1 MGQKILITGG
11 AGFIGSHTAVML
23 HEAGYTPVI
32 VDNFNNSSPLMIEG
46 IRKICG
52 KEFPFFEGDCV
63 DRSFLREVF
72 AQHSDLAGVIHFAA
86 YKAVGESNEFPLKY
100 YHNNLGS
107 LVSLLDVMLEK
118 NVKNLVFSSSCTVYG
133 SPDQIPVSEEAPIKE
148 TPSTYGKTKQ
158 LCEDIISDVIS
169 KGQMIQSVLLRYFNP
184 IGAHPSGLIGE
195 LPMGVPNNL
204 VPFITQTAI
213 GLREKLTVYGR
224 DYQTPDGTC
233 IRDYIHVLDL
243 ARAHI
248 KAFEFMENNP
258 QSRLEK
264 FNVGTGKGQSV
275 LDVINI
281 FESVS
286 GQKLNYV
293 FGPRRNGD
301 VESVY
306 ADPSK
311 ANRLLNWK
319 AQLTIADAIKDAWH
333 WQTGLS
339 EIKK

>member
-1 MGQKILITGG
+1 MVKKVLITGG

-32 VDNFNNSSPLMIEG
+32 VDNFNNSSPLVLEG
-46 IRKICG
+46 IYNICRT
-52 KEFPFFEGDCV
+52 EFPFFEGDCV
-63 DRSFLREVF
+63 DRAFLRDVF
-72 AQHSDLAGVIHFAA
+72 SQHSDLAGVIHFAA
-86 YKAVGESNEFPLKY
+86 YKAVGESNQFPMKY

-107 LVSLLDVMLEK
+107 LISLLDVMIEK
-118 NVKNLVFSSSCTVYG
+118 KVQNLVFSSSCTVYG
-133 SPDQIPVSEEAPIKE
+133 SPDLIPVTEDAPIKE

-158 LCEDIISDVIS
+158 LCESIISDVIL
-169 KGQMIQSVLLRYFNP
+169 KGLGIQSVLLRYFNP

-195 LPMGVPNNL
+195 LPIGVPNNL

-213 GLREKLTVYGR
+213 GLREKLTVHGC

-248 KAFEFMENNP
+248 KAFEFMKKNP

-264 FNVGTGKGQSV
+264 INVGTGNGQSV
-275 LDVINI
+275 LDVIKT
-281 FESVS
+281 FERVS

-311 ANRLLNWK
+311 ARSLLGWS
-319 AQLTIADAIKDAWH
+319 AQLTLADAIKDAWH
-333 WQTGLS
+333 WQTGLNALR
-339 EIKK
+339 K